1 MGQTDIM
8 VDVIQSQLLT
18 HAVFPCVP
26 CGDLLSHGGDRQ
38 TDVKVDPL
46 VEGSIA
52 LPAQWRQHV
61 FNGRQSAEHHA
72 VSHADQA
79 PAPHG
84 LDRLDVEQLW
94 QRHPVR
100 LGRWPFVLVAWRLH
114 PGPIGGQQG
123 RHIRAK
129 PSVSNSRAQS
139 GAKTCATWW
148 TTRWAMARVRSLTS
162 IARSRL
168 RSCFIAT
175 QSPRGE
181 RSRRSLAS
189 AALLTL
195 TLTAL
200 SRANHASR
208 YTCRTCTSG
217 RTCHVKSGSC
227 AVASTHYCSTVFGST
242 SRTSAVPRML
252 ASSATHVIT
261 RTMCSTE
268 TRLSWKGAPR
278 VSARAYHRNRKF
290 RVAPI
295 PLILFS
301 VNIANERSL

>member
-72 VSHADQA
+72 VSHADQT

-129 PSVSNSRAQS
+129 PSVRNSGAQS

-148 TTRWAMARVRSLTS
+148 TKRCAMARVRLPTS
-162 IARSRL
+162 IASRSL
-168 RSCFIAT
+168 LSGSIAT
-175 QSPRGE
+175 QTHWGD
-181 RSRRSLAS
+181 RSRRSMAS
-189 AALLTL
+189 ASLTSPSL
-195 TLTAL
+195 SAL
-200 SRANHASR
+200 SKAYS
-208 YTCRTCTSG
+208 S
-217 RTCHVKSGSC
+217 SSC
-227 AVASTHYCSTVFGST
+227 
-242 SRTSAVPRML
+242 
-252 ASSATHVIT
+252 
-261 RTMCSTE
+261 
-268 TRLSWKGAPR
+268 
-278 VSARAYHRNRKF
+278 
-290 RVAPI
+290 
-295 PLILFS
+295 
-301 VNIANERSL
+301 